1 MYYTQKYDIMIYY
14 FIIFTF
20 DYIKFT
26 MNTIAEHI
34 ADFLKEYPPFDNLTF
49 QELFN
54 IATNIRV
61 INLEKHAVLFQNNDM
76 LHDSF
81 YVVSSGIINLTTIA
95 DAEETIINK
104 CHEGDIFGLR
114 PFFAKNNYMMTAK
127 AREESIVYAIP
138 IAVFRPFVANNSDVL
153 NFLLESFAINSR
165 HTKDNVNSN
174 NKLVS
179 DNGFYSDTQSEMQ
192 YIQSLSY
199 NNSPL
204 TTTADKIVK
213 DIAILM
219 TDSMVDNIVVCENN
233 NPIGILTDADLSSKI
248 ATGRYPITETIDK
261 IMSSPVVTV
270 IENVSLAEA
279 QLLMLKHNVTHLC
292 VTKDGTNKSAVKGII
307 SEHDLIVAQASN
319 PGVLIKEIKRSQLP
333 KDLKQ
338 IRDRLSDLIQNS
350 IQKNITISH
359 VCNIANEI
367 NLALIKRA
375 VELTIL
381 DLGSPPARFAW
392 LSIGSQGRK
401 EQLLLTDQDSILIF
415 EDVTPEKYREVKD
428 YFLRLAKRTTSLL
441 EKVGY
446 EYCPN
451 GHMASNMLWCKSLTD
466 WIKQYNSWMNTP
478 GENSNDLSSIFFDY
492 EIVFGEPKI
501 EEAVENVI
509 FKNAINNPLFFDF
522 LGNDALKKNAPLS
535 FFKKFILEEEG
546 PHKMKFDIKTRALM
560 PLIDS
565 ARLLILSS
573 NIKGINNT
581 YLRFKQ
587 LAISDSKNAEIY
599 LSCAEAFLTLLKF
612 RTIEGL
618 KNDDSGQYINIK
630 ELSKTDKEK
639 LKNALA
645 PMRDLEELIK
655 SKFQLTQFS

>member
-1 MYYTQKYDIMIYY
+1 
-14 FIIFTF
+14 
-20 DYIKFT
+20 

-49 QELFN
+49 QELSE

-61 INLEKHAVLFQNNDM
+61 INLEKHAVLFQINDP

-81 YVVSSGIINLTTIA
+81 YVVASGVINLSVIA
-95 DAEETIINK
+95 DAEETLLNK
-104 CHEGDIFGLR
+104 CHDGDIFGLR

-138 IAVFRPFVANNSDVL
+138 IAVFRPFVANNPDVL
-153 NFLLESFAINSR
+153 NFLLESFAANTR
-165 HTKDNVNSN
+165 HTKDNSDFKGNHI
-174 NKLVS
+174 S
-179 DNGFYSDTQSEMQ
+179 DNIFYSDQQSEIQ

-204 TTTADKIVK
+204 KAEANSIVK
-213 DIAILM
+213 DVALRM
-219 TDSMVDNIVVCENN
+219 TDAMVDNVVVCENN
-233 NPIGILTDADLSSKI
+233 NPIGIVTDADLSSKI
-248 ATGRYPITETIDK
+248 ATGRFSIDETVDK

-279 QLLMLKHNVTHLC
+279 QLLMLKHNVSHLC
-292 VTKDGTNKSAVKGII
+292 VTKDGTSKSAVKGVI

-338 IRDRLSDLIQNS
+338 IRDRLSDLIQNY
-350 IQKNITISH
+350 IQKNIPISH
-359 VCNIANEI
+359 ISNIANEI
-367 NLALIKRA
+367 NLALIKRS
-375 VELTIL
+375 VELSIL
-381 DLGSPPARFAW
+381 EMGSPPARFAW

-415 EDVTPEKYREVKD
+415 EDVTAEKYRDVKD
-428 YFLRLAKRTTSLL
+428 YFLQLAKRTTATL
-441 EKVGY
+441 EKIGY

-466 WIKQYNSWMNTP
+466 WTKQYNSWMNTP

-501 EEAVENVI
+501 EEVIENVI
-509 FKNAINNPLFFDF
+509 FKNAVNNVLFFDF
-522 LGNDALKKNAPLS
+522 LGNDALRKNSPLS
-535 FFKKFILEEEG
+535 FFKKFNVEEEG
-546 PHKMKFDIKTRALM
+546 PHKFKFDIKTRALM
-560 PLIDS
+560 PLIDG

-573 NIKGINNT
+573 NIKGIKNT

-587 LAISDSKNAEIY
+587 LAITDSKHADIY
-599 LSCAEAFLTLLKF
+599 LSCAEAFLTLSKF

-618 KNDDSGQYINIK
+618 KNDDSGQYINLS
-630 ELSKTDKEK
+630 ELSKSDKDK

-645 PMRDLEELIK
+645 PMKELEELIK
-655 SKFQLTQFS
+655 NKFQLTQFS

>member
-1 MYYTQKYDIMIYY
+1 MIFY
-14 FIIFTF
+14 FIIFTS

-34 ADFLKEYPPFDNLTF
+34 ADFLKEYPPFNNLTF
-49 QELFN
+49 QELYD

-61 INLEKHAVLFQNNDM
+61 INLEKQAILFQNDDI

-127 AREESIVYAIP
+127 AREDSIVYAIP

-165 HTKDNVNSN
+165 HTKESVNSGG
-174 NKLVS
+174 KLTSENVY
-179 DNGFYSDTQSEMQ
+179 YSDPQSDMQ
-192 YIQSLSY
+192 YIQSLNY

-204 TTTADKIVK
+204 TTTGDKIVK
-213 DIAILM
+213 DVAILM
-219 TDSMVDNIVVCENN
+219 TNAMVDNIVVCENN
-233 NPIGILTDADLSSKI
+233 NPIGILTDGDLSSKI
-248 ATGRYPITETIDK
+248 ATGRYLITERIDK

-279 QLLMLKHNVTHLC
+279 QLLMLKHNVSHLC

-338 IRDRLSDLIQNS
+338 IRERLSDLIQNS
-350 IQKNITISH
+350 IQKNIPISH
-359 VCNIANEI
+359 ISNIASEI

-415 EDVTPEKYREVKD
+415 EDVTPDKYREVKD

-446 EYCPN
+446 EFCPN

-466 WIKQYNSWMNTP
+466 WVKQYNSWMNTP

-501 EEAVENVI
+501 EEAIENVI
-509 FKNAINNPLFFDF
+509 YKNAINNPLFFDF
-522 LGNDALKKNAPLS
+522 LGNDALKKNSPLS

-560 PLIDS
+560 PLIDG

-573 NIKGINNT
+573 NIKGIKNT

-599 LSCAEAFLTLLKF
+599 LSCAEAFMTLVKF
-612 RTIEGL
+612 RTVEGL
-618 KNDDSGQYINIK
+618 KNDDSGQYINLK
-630 ELSKTDKEK
+630 DFSKTDKEK

>member
-1 MYYTQKYDIMIYY
+1 
-14 FIIFTF
+14 
-20 DYIKFT
+20 
-26 MNTIAEHI
+26 MNTVAEHI
-34 ADFLKEYPPFDNLTF
+34 ADFLKEYKPFDNLTF
-49 QELFN
+49 QELSD

-61 INLEKHAVLFQNNDM
+61 INLEKHAVLFQNNDP

-81 YVVSSGIINLTTIA
+81 YVVASGVINLTTIA

-127 AREESIVYAIP
+127 AREESIIYAIP

-153 NFLLESFAINSR
+153 NFLLESFAVNSR
-165 HTKDNVNSN
+165 HTKDSVSSN
-174 NKLVS
+174 GKLI
-179 DNGFYSDTQSEMQ
+179 SDTDFLDQQSEMQ
-192 YIQSLSY
+192 YIQSLNY

-204 TTTADKIVK
+204 TTQSNHIIK
-213 DIAILM
+213 DVAILM
-219 TDSMVDNIVVCENN
+219 TDSMVDNIIICEKNH
-233 NPIGILTDADLSSKI
+233 PIGIVTNADLSSKI

-270 IENVSLAEA
+270 LENVSLAEA

-292 VTKDGTNKSAVKGII
+292 VTKDGTSKSVVKGII

-350 IQKNITISH
+350 IQKNIPISH
-359 VCNIANEI
+359 VSNIASEI
-367 NLALIKRA
+367 NLAIIKRA
-375 VELTIL
+375 VELSIL

-428 YFLRLAKRTTSLL
+428 YFLRLAKRTTSIL

-451 GHMASNMLWCKSLTD
+451 GHMGSNMLWCKSLSD
-466 WIKQYNSWMNTP
+466 WTKQYNSWMNTP

-501 EEAVENVI
+501 EEAIENVI
-509 FKNAINNPLFFDF
+509 FKNAVNNTLFFDF
-522 LGNDALKKNAPLS
+522 LGNDALKRNSPLS
-535 FFKKFILEEEG
+535 FFKKFIVEEEG
-546 PHKMKFDIKTRALM
+546 PHKGKFDIKTRALM
-560 PLIDS
+560 PLIDG
-565 ARLLILSS
+565 ARLLILNA
-573 NIKGINNT
+573 NIKGIQNT

-587 LAISDSKNAEIY
+587 LAITDSKNAEIY
-599 LSCAEAFLTLLKF
+599 LSCADAFLTLSKF
-612 RTIEGL
+612 RTVEGL
-618 KNDDSGQYINIK
+618 KNDDSGQYINLR
-630 ELSKTDKEK
+630 EMSKTDKE
-639 LKNALA
+639 
-645 PMRDLEELIK
+645 
-655 SKFQLTQFS
+655 

>member
-1 MYYTQKYDIMIYY
+1 
-14 FIIFTF
+14 
-20 DYIKFT
+20 

-49 QELFN
+49 QELSD

-61 INLEKHAVLFQNNDM
+61 INLEKHTVLFQNNDV

-81 YVVSSGIINLTTIA
+81 YVVASGVINLTTIA

-127 AREESIVYAIP
+127 AREESIIYAIP

-153 NFLLESFAINSR
+153 NFLLESFAVNSR
-165 HTKDNVNSN
+165 HTKDSVNSN
-174 NKLVS
+174 RKVI
-179 DNGFYSDTQSEMQ
+179 SDTSFYVDQQSEMQ
-192 YIQSLSY
+192 YIQSLTY
-199 NNSPL
+199 NNNPL
-204 TTTADKIVK
+204 TTEANHVVK
-213 DIAILM
+213 DVAILM
-219 TDSMVDNIVVCENN
+219 TEAMVDNIIVCEKNK
-233 NPIGILTDADLSSKI
+233 PIGIVTATDLSSKI

-350 IQKNITISH
+350 IQKNIPISH
-359 VCNIANEI
+359 ISNIASEI
-367 NLALIKRA
+367 NLAIIKRA
-375 VELTIL
+375 VELSIL

-415 EDVTPEKYREVKD
+415 EDVTPDKYRETKD
-428 YFLRLAKRTTSLL
+428 YFLRLAKRATAIL

-451 GHMASNMLWCKSLTD
+451 GHMGSNMLWCKSLTD
-466 WIKQYNSWMNTP
+466 WTKQYNSWMNTP

-501 EEAVENVI
+501 EEVIENVI
-509 FKNAINNPLFFDF
+509 FKNAVNNTLFFDF
-522 LGNDALKKNAPLS
+522 LGNDALKRNSPLS
-535 FFKKFILEEEG
+535 FFKKFIVEEEG
-546 PHKMKFDIKTRALM
+546 PHKTKFDIKTRALM
-560 PLIDS
+560 PLIDG
-565 ARLLILSS
+565 ARLLILNA
-573 NIKGINNT
+573 NIKGIKNT

-587 LAISDSKNAEIY
+587 LAITDSKNAEIY
-599 LSCAEAFLTLLKF
+599 LSCAEAFLTLSKF
-612 RTIEGL
+612 RTVEGL
-618 KNDDSGQYINIK
+618 KNDDSGQFINLR
-630 ELSKTDKEK
+630 EMSKTDKEK
-639 LKNALA
+639 LKNALT
-645 PMRDLEELIK
+645 PMKDLEELIK